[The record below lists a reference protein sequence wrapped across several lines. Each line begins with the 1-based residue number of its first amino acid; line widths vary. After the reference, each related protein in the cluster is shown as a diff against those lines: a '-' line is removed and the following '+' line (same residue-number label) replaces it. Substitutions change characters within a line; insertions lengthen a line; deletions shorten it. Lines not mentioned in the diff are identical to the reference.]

1 MEKINYEPM
10 YESTQSLESWESIEQ
25 SEQERKNGIIHKLG
39 KTAIDIVRR
48 ITKKSEIEV
57 AYETPVP
64 KLARLD
70 SAWWYKNV
78 YLPEQDSKAK
88 KQQSDDA
95 IDMHDDVRVDENK
108 NRDNVID
115 NVEKEN
121 TNDGYSEDELL
132 ADMITARE
140 YFDRRESERNRNR
153 HNERAQELFERE
165 LNGKLSTAEQF
176 IDAVKARESGIR
188 GYSLSYDGATIP
200 VITLEGFPYAMLTH
214 TVDYRGKD
222 KEGNNESGRKTAQAV
237 LDNPSIWAESLDKAR
252 EQSDYGVAGRDKT
265 RGNVLSA
272 SYTNS
277 EHNMQTSFLKTGKDL
292 TYGFNRVDPDSVIR
306 VTNGDGNTP
315 NMIGENPTE
324 MHRTGYLEELEE
336 TPDLAYNEVTLR
348 RYNANGK
355 PKLPDYIVTKDGE
368 ISEAALKHAKFFKIP
383 IVDIRMDRYREKQ
396 AVRAREILGSIDFA
410 KPYPILRE
418 KIDKLYGLDS
428 IGTKSN
434 RKQQIGSWVN
444 LTSGTEE
451 HDSELGEDIAQAE
464 VIDSMRGLKYV
475 EEQLREQIQKLRDA
489 FNNGSPVKAI
499 PEEFDIFEVSMID
512 VRRFKEKSYTSRLD
526 YGANINAIGR
536 NLGPE
541 AMDQIHLVFKLKD
554 SPRITDITVCDGE
567 HPIGGAEYA
576 HQEADSRYY
585 EELAPVV
592 SEYLDLLMQNN
603 T

>member
-1 MEKINYEPM
+1 M

-25 SEQERKNGIIHKLG
+25 SEQERKNRIIHKLG
-39 KTAIDIVRR
+39 KIAIDIVRR
-48 ITKKSEIEV
+48 ITKKSETEV

-70 SAWWYKNV
+70 GAWWYKNV

-95 IDMHDDVRVDENK
+95 VDIYDDVRVDENK
-108 NRDNVID
+108 NRDNVTD

-121 TNDGYSEDELL
+121 TNDDYSEDELL

-140 YFDRRESERNRNR
+140 YFDQRESERNQNR

-176 IDAVKARESGIR
+176 IDAVKAREPGIR

-222 KEGNNESGRKTAQAV
+222 AEGNNHSGRKTAQAV
-237 LDNPSIWAESLDKAR
+237 LDNPSIWAEDLDKVRA
-252 EQSDYGVAGRDKT
+252 QSEYGVAGKDKT
-265 RGNVLSA
+265 RGNVLCV

-277 EHNMQTSFLKTGKDL
+277 EHNMQTSFLKAGGDL

-306 VTNGDGNTP
+306 VTNSDGNTP
-315 NMIGENPTE
+315 NMIGEDPTE
-324 MHRTGYLEELEE
+324 MHRTGYLRELEE
-336 TPDLAYNEVTLR
+336 TPHLGYNEVTLR
-348 RYNANGK
+348 RYDANGK

-368 ISEAALKHAKFFKIP
+368 ISEAALKHAKYFKIP
-383 IVDIRMDRYREKQ
+383 IVDIRMDNYRKKQ
-396 AVRAREILGSIDFA
+396 AVRAREILDSIDFA
-410 KPYPILRE
+410 EPYPMLRK

-428 IGTKSN
+428 IGTDSN
-434 RKQQIGSWVN
+434 RKQKIGSLTN
-444 LTSGTEE
+444 LTSRAEKRGG
-451 HDSELGEDIAQAE
+451 ELGKDIAKAE
-464 VIDSMRGLKYV
+464 IIDAKRGLEYV
-475 EEQLREQIQKLRDA
+475 EGQLREQIQKLRNA
-489 FNNGSPVKAI
+489 FNNGDSVKAI
-499 PEEFDIFEVSMID
+499 PEGFDVFGVSMTD
-512 VRRFKEKSYTSRLD
+512 VREFKNKSYDSHSGC
-526 YGANINAIGR
+526 GAKADTIDR
-536 NLGPE
+536 DLSPE
-541 AMDQIHLVFKLKD
+541 AMSRINIVFKLKD
-554 SPRITDITVCDGE
+554 SPRKTDITVYDGE

-576 HQEADSRYY
+576 YQEADSRYY